1 MITGL
6 DRAGLYV
13 VGLFKCRISELDA
26 RRIIRQLDKVKND
39 PNEMKKNKIA
49 LKALDKKMSGSTNFG
64 LSENILK
71 FLWDIGYYGEIS
83 IKKHEDSKFIMGN
96 THLPAA
102 SQETTTD
109 PNMSKRMAIASMS
122 DDCSSNSSWDDCSSN
137 SVSQGTTSGNN
148 MSKRIAI
155 AKEIYS
161 INKENSKG
169 RCAESILE
177 SKPNISEW
185 QSHPDLIAINS
196 NEKPKENDFLK
207 KTTKDNFTPQV
218 DEIKSSEIIMKVI
231 EQRQKNSP
239 ELLPEETK
247 DLINRYIQLKLGETK
262 ITKF

>member
-122 DDCSSNSSWDDCSSN
+122 DDCSSNS
-137 SVSQGTTSGNN
+137 VSQETTSGNN

-161 INKENSKG
+161 INKENSIG
-169 RCAESILE
+169 RCVESKLE
-177 SKPNISEW
+177 SAPNILKW
-185 QSHPDLIAINS
+185 QSHPDLVAINS

>member
-102 SQETTTD
+102 SQETT
-109 PNMSKRMAIASMS
+109 
-122 DDCSSNSSWDDCSSN
+122 
-137 SVSQGTTSGNN
+137 SGNN

-161 INKENSKG
+161 INKENSIG
-169 RCAESILE
+169 RCVESKLE
-177 SKPNISEW
+177 SAPNILKW
-185 QSHPDLIAINS
+185 QSHPDLVAINS

-218 DEIKSSEIIMKVI
+218 DEIKSSEAIMKVI